1 MNEAKLTQLHEYSI
15 AARRHI
21 HMYPEVGF
29 ELEKTVAFVAGELD
43 KLGIAYTDKYGTC
56 SLVADLGQ
64 GDTMIAFR
72 ADMDALPVEE
82 QVDVPFKS
90 RHPGKMHACGHDAH
104 TGILLAVAK
113 YLKEHEAEIPCK
125 VRLIFQPSEE
135 GQYSGAEM
143 MVKNG
148 VMDGVDHI
156 IGLHCEQWFDAG
168 ILATREGDAMAA
180 CIPATIRFHGKSAH
194 ATLPECGVHAVAMA
208 VDAYVQM
215 EKMVKEEA
223 GDDIYIWS
231 VGRFQG
237 GFVHNVIPDLCE
249 MDISFRFYNM
259 NLADRVGK
267 RVREICDGVAAS
279 YGGKVEYDWHM
290 STGPVCNDPTVAR
303 RFKRVA
309 ESIGIQVAEM
319 PQKRSSEDLG
329 WYLTKVPGILFRF
342 GTRNEA
348 AGCTAVAHRSDF
360 CIDENGM
367 KNPIAAICEYVMNY
381 ND

>member
-1 MNEAKLTQLHEYSI
+1 MNKETLDQLHAYSI
-15 AARRHI
+15 EARRQI

-29 ELEKTVAFVAGELD
+29 ELPKTVAYVSGELD
-43 KLGIAYTDKYGTC
+43 KMGIAYTDKYGTC

-64 GDTMIAFR
+64 GDTMIALR
-72 ADMDALPVEE
+72 TDMDALPVEE
-82 QVDVPFKS
+82 KVDVPFKS
-90 RHPGKMHACGHDAH
+90 RHPGIMHACGHDSH
-104 TGILLAVAK
+104 TGILMAVAK
-113 YLKEHEAEIPCK
+113 YLKEHEAELPCK

-143 MVKNG
+143 MTNNG

-156 IGLHCEQWFDAG
+156 IGLHSEQWFDAG
-168 ILATREGDAMAA
+168 TLAIREGDAMAA
-180 CIPATIRFHGKSAH
+180 CIPATIRFIGKSAH
-194 ATLPECGVHAVAMA
+194 ATLPEAGVHAVAMA

-223 GDDIYIWS
+223 KDDIYIWS

-259 NLADRVGK
+259 DLADRVGK
-267 RVREICDGVAAS
+267 RVHEICDSIAAS

-290 STGPVCNDPTVAR
+290 STGPVYNDPAIVR
-303 RFKRVA
+303 RFTKVV
-309 ESIGIQVAEM
+309 ESLGIKMVEM
-319 PQKRSSEDLG
+319 PLKRSSEDLG
-329 WYLTKVPGILFRF
+329 WYLTKAPGMFFRF

-348 AGCTAVAHRSDF
+348 TGCTAVAHRSDF

-367 KNPIAAICEYVMNY
+367 KNAIAAICEYVMTY
-381 ND
+381 KD